1 MAYSHCVTNTAP
13 KKNSQTLASRTGTTG
28 AGAWLGA
35 ITICVAATLIGL
47 PLAGSLDAASLV
59 LLFML
64 AVVLS
69 GARFGRGPAV
79 LAACLS
85 VLLFNVVFVE
95 PRFSLAVAD
104 ERLVFTLGMMLLV
117 GLIVGHLTA
126 SLRAQARAAS
136 DGERLVRRLYDIS
149 RELGTA
155 LTVQQ
160 VDEVARQFM
169 RAQLAAQVSLWAR
182 NPSAARV
189 TPLPVSETLEA
200 RAVEVMRHGGRQTVE
215 LRDGG
220 ALVIALQGPMAI
232 RGAMV
237 LQRPQEPSW
246 RDSERR
252 LIDAC
257 AALIGS
263 ALERIHYIEV
273 ARDSAVEI
281 EGERLRNVLLS
292 AISHDLRTPLASLVG
307 LAESLALTRP
317 SPSRQQASI
326 AQSIAGS
333 ARRMGAMVNNLLDLA
348 RVESGK
354 VHLRLE
360 WLPVEEVIGT
370 SVAACESALVHH
382 HLHIQ
387 VPDDMPLFRF
397 DAVLIERVLVNLLEN
412 AAKYTPAGANITI
425 EAVSY
430 PDELWLCVSDD
441 GPGFRSSRPQ
451 DLFRKF
457 ERGARESAT
466 PGAGLGLALCRAIVE
481 AHGGSIHAEA
491 AASGGARFVMA
502 FARSAPPDMPPE
514 DSLTSRSGLP

>member
-1 MAYSHCVTNTAP
+1 MTNTSPKHNNQAP
-13 KKNSQTLASRTGTTG
+13 ASRTSPTS

-35 ITICVAATLIGL
+35 IAICVAATLIGL
-47 PLAGSLDAASLV
+47 PLAGTLDTDSLV

-79 LAACLS
+79 LAAGLS

-95 PRFSLAVAD
+95 PRYSLAVAN
-104 ERLVFTLGMMLLV
+104 ERLVFTLGVMLLV
-117 GLIVGHLTA
+117 GLVVGHLTA

-136 DGERLVRRLYDIS
+136 DGERLVRSLYDIS

-160 VDEVARQFM
+160 VDEVARPFM
-169 RAQLAAQVSLWAR
+169 RAQLAADVSLWVR

-189 TPLPVSETLEA
+189 TPSAVSESLEA
-200 RAVEVMRHGGRQTVE
+200 QAAEVMRHGSWQPGE
-215 LRDGG
+215 LRDDGT
-220 ALVIALQGPMAI
+220 LVIALKGPMAI

-237 LQRPQEPSW
+237 LQRPLAPAW
-246 RDSERR
+246 RDGERR

-307 LAESLALTRP
+307 LAESLTLTRP
-317 SPSRQQASI
+317 AASPQQASI
-326 AQSIAGS
+326 AKSIAGS
-333 ARRMGAMVNNLLDLA
+333 ARRMSAMVNNLLDMA

-354 VHLRLE
+354 VRLRLE
-360 WLPVEEVIGT
+360 WLPAEEVIGT
-370 SVAACESALVHH
+370 AVAACEVALVGRY
-382 HLHIQ
+382 LHIR

-397 DAVLIERVLVNLLEN
+397 DAVLMERVLVNLLEN
-412 AAKYTPAGANITI
+412 AAKYTPEGATI
-425 EAVSY
+425 SIESVAH
-430 PDELWLCVSDD
+430 PAELWLCVSDD
-441 GPGFRSSRPQ
+441 GPGFRTSRPQ

-466 PGAGLGLALCRAIVE
+466 PGVGLGLALCRAIVE
-481 AHGGSIHAEA
+481 AHGGTIRAETA
-491 AASGGARFVMA
+491 GGGGARIVMV
-502 FARSAPPDMPPE
+502 FARSAPPAMPAE
-514 DSLTSRSGLP
+514 ESLPSRSTFP